1 MKDEKIQQKEVG
13 GASKRYAVLVA
24 LIVILVA
31 ALAVTLLTIANQ
43 ADAIEIMQEANRR
56 ERSSLDSI
64 SHQVITRTIRTTV
77 SVDTESYTREIDSLR
92 GALSTEQFKTK
103 WIKESLGVEVR
114 QDGDKYTL
122 VRGAQIDSAMLLL
135 SILRHKLK
143 HANGRWVYE
152 EGHTTYIVEDSASR
166 QR

>member
-24 LIVILVA
+24 LMVILVA

-43 ADAIEIMQEANRR
+43 ADTIEIMQEANRR

-64 SHQVITRTIRTTV
+64 SHQVITRV
-77 SVDTESYTREIDSLR
+77 SVDAESYTREIDSLR
-92 GALSTEQFKTK
+92 GALSIEQFKTK

-122 VRGAQIDSAMLLL
+122 VRGAQIDSAMFLL
-135 SILRHKLK
+135 SILRNKLK
-143 HANGRWVYE
+143 QENGRLVYE
-152 EGHTTYIVEDSASR
+152 ERHTTYIVEDSASR